1 MIKAKTYPDFK
12 EFVKG
17 FIANVKAGKR
27 YDFRTYQEAI
37 LPLTYSSYW
46 PEADIAEV
54 EKFDYKPDY
63 KVPFSDELLY
73 SVGAQMR
80 TSDFFM
86 DLQYAII
93 NGKDVDTVY
102 CEWLARVKP
111 FSMLNA
117 KLKDA
122 IKPPSIT
129 QQPTNQT
136 VNEGGTLTL
145 SVIATNATG
154 YQWKKDGE
162 DITSAT
168 SATYTK
174 QSVAPSDAGS
184 YTCVVS
190 GEAGTSVT
198 SDAATVT
205 VNALPV
211 ITQQPSSQTINEGGN
226 ISLEVTATGATGY
239 QWKKDGSDIPS
250 ATEATYSKSGALPAD
265 AGSYTCVVTGAGGS
279 VTSSPATVTVN
290 ALPVITKQPT
300 NQTVNE
306 GSSLT
311 LSVEAT
317 GATGYQWKK
326 DNVNIPSATG
336 ATYTKAK
343 AAPADAGAYTCV
355 VTGAGGTAVTSNAAT
370 VTVKALPVITQQPT
384 NQEIT
389 EGETLTLNVVATGA
403 TGYQWKKG
411 EENIPDATTA
421 TYTKEGATTA
431 DAGSYTCV
439 VTGAGGSVTSNAATV
454 TVNPAGGA

>member
-145 SVIATNATG
+145 SIIATNATG

-265 AGSYTCVVTGAGGS
+265 SGSYTCVVTGAGGAVES
-279 VTSSPATVTVN
+279 NTAVVTVN
-290 ALPVITKQPT
+290 
-300 NQTVNE
+300 
-306 GSSLT
+306 
-311 LSVEAT
+311 
-317 GATGYQWKK
+317 
-326 DNVNIPSATG
+326 
-336 ATYTKAK
+336 
-343 AAPADAGAYTCV
+343 
-355 VTGAGGTAVTSNAAT
+355 
-370 VTVKALPVITQQPT
+370 ALPVITQQPT
-384 NQEIT
+384 NQEIN

-411 EENIPDATTA
+411 EEDILDATTA

-454 TVNPAGGA
+454 TVNPAGEA

>member
-17 FIANVKAGKR
+17 FVANVKAGKR

-54 EKFDYKPDY
+54 AKFDYKPDY

-80 TSDFFM
+80 TADFFM

-122 IKPPSIT
+122 IKPPVIT
-129 QQPTNQT
+129 QQPTGQT

-145 SVIATNATG
+145 SVLATNATG

-162 DITSAT
+162 DISSAT

-190 GEAGTSVT
+190 GEGGTSVT

-226 ISLEVTATGATGY
+226 ISLSVTATGATGY

-250 ATEATYSKSGALPAD
+250 ATNATYSKSGALPAD

-279 VTSSPATVTVN
+279 VTSNPATITVN
-290 ALPVITKQPT
+290 
-300 NQTVNE
+300 
-306 GSSLT
+306 
-311 LSVEAT
+311 
-317 GATGYQWKK
+317 
-326 DNVNIPSATG
+326 
-336 ATYTKAK
+336 
-343 AAPADAGAYTCV
+343 
-355 VTGAGGTAVTSNAAT
+355 
-370 VTVKALPVITQQPT
+370 ALPVITQQPT

-411 EENIPDATTA
+411 EENILDATTA
-421 TYTKEGATTA
+421 TYTKEGATAA

-454 TVNPAGGA
+454 TVNPAGEA

>member
-80 TSDFFM
+80 TADFFM

-93 NGKDVDTVY
+93 NGKDVDTIY

-122 IKPPSIT
+122 IKPPAIT
-129 QQPTNQT
+129 QQPTGQT

-145 SVIATNATG
+145 SILATNATG

-162 DITSAT
+162 DIPSAN

-190 GEAGTSVT
+190 GEGGTSVT

-226 ISLEVTATGATGY
+226 INLEVTATGATGY

-250 ATEATYSKSGALPAD
+250 ATDATYSKSGALPAD
-265 AGSYTCVVTGAGGS
+265 AGSYTCVVTGAGGAVES
-279 VTSSPATVTVN
+279 NAAVVTVN
-290 ALPVITKQPT
+290 
-300 NQTVNE
+300 
-306 GSSLT
+306 
-311 LSVEAT
+311 
-317 GATGYQWKK
+317 
-326 DNVNIPSATG
+326 
-336 ATYTKAK
+336 
-343 AAPADAGAYTCV
+343 
-355 VTGAGGTAVTSNAAT
+355 
-370 VTVKALPVITQQPT
+370 ALPVITQQPT

-389 EGETLTLNVVATGA
+389 EGDTLTLNVVATGA
-403 TGYQWKKG
+403 TSYQWKKG
-411 EENIPDATTA
+411 EEDILDATTA
-421 TYTKEGATTA
+421 TYTKEGATAA
-431 DAGSYTCV
+431 DSGSYTCV

-454 TVNPAGGA
+454 TVNPAGEA

>member
-80 TSDFFM
+80 TADFFM

-93 NGKDVDTVY
+93 NGKDVDTIY

-122 IKPPSIT
+122 IKPPAIT
-129 QQPTNQT
+129 QQPTGQT

-145 SVIATNATG
+145 SILATNATG

-162 DITSAT
+162 DIPSAN

-190 GEAGTSVT
+190 GEGGTSVT

-211 ITQQPSSQTINEGGN
+211 ITKQPSNQTINEGGN
-226 ISLEVTATGATGY
+226 INLAVTATGATGY

-250 ATEATYSKSGALPAD
+250 ATNATYSKSGALPAD

-279 VTSSPATVTVN
+279 VTSSPATVIVN
-290 ALPVITKQPT
+290 ALPV
-300 NQTVNE
+300 V
-306 GSSLT
+306 
-311 LSVEAT
+311 
-317 GATGYQWKK
+317 
-326 DNVNIPSATG
+326 
-336 ATYTKAK
+336 
-343 AAPADAGAYTCV
+343 
-355 VTGAGGTAVTSNAAT
+355 
-370 VTVKALPVITQQPT
+370 TQQPT

-411 EENIPDATTA
+411 EEDILDATAA

-454 TVNPAGGA
+454 TVNPAGEA

>member
-54 EKFDYKPDY
+54 EEFDYKPDY

-73 SVGAQMR
+73 SIGAQMR

-145 SVIATNATG
+145 SIIATNATG

-226 ISLEVTATGATGY
+226 INLEVTATGATGY

-250 ATEATYSKSGALPAD
+250 ATNATYSKSGALPAD
-265 AGSYTCVVTGAGGS
+265 AGSYTCVVTGAGG
-279 VTSSPATVTVN
+279 
-290 ALPVITKQPT
+290 
-300 NQTVNE
+300 
-306 GSSLT
+306 
-311 LSVEAT
+311 
-317 GATGYQWKK
+317 
-326 DNVNIPSATG
+326 
-336 ATYTKAK
+336 
-343 AAPADAGAYTCV
+343 
-355 VTGAGGTAVTSNAAT
+355 AVTSNAAV
-370 VTVKALPVITQQPT
+370 VTVNVLPVITQQPT

-411 EENIPDATTA
+411 EEDILDATTA
-421 TYTKEGATTA
+421 TYTKEGATAA

-454 TVNPAGGA
+454 TVNPAGEA

>member
-17 FIANVKAGKR
+17 FVANVKAGKR

-73 SVGAQMR
+73 SIGAQMR

-136 VNEGGTLTL
+136 VNEGGKLTI
-145 SVIATNATG
+145 SVVASNATG

-162 DITSAT
+162 DISSAT

-174 QSVAPSDAGS
+174 QSVVPSDAGS

-190 GEAGTSVT
+190 GEGGTSVT

-211 ITQQPSSQTINEGGN
+211 ITKQPSNQTINEGGN
-226 ISLEVTATGATGY
+226 ISLAVTATGATGY

-250 ATEATYSKSGALPAD
+250 ATKATYSKSGALPAD

-279 VTSSPATVTVN
+279 VTSNP
-290 ALPVITKQPT
+290 
-300 NQTVNE
+300 
-306 GSSLT
+306 
-311 LSVEAT
+311 
-317 GATGYQWKK
+317 
-326 DNVNIPSATG
+326 
-336 ATYTKAK
+336 
-343 AAPADAGAYTCV
+343 
-355 VTGAGGTAVTSNAAT
+355 AT
-370 VTVKALPVITQQPT
+370 VTVKALPVITQQPA

-421 TYTKEGATTA
+421 TYTKEGATAA

-454 TVNPAGGA
+454 TVNPAGEA

>member
-80 TSDFFM
+80 TADFFM

-93 NGKDVDTVY
+93 NGKDVDTIY

-122 IKPPSIT
+122 IKPPAIT
-129 QQPTNQT
+129 QQPTGQT
-136 VNEGGTLTL
+136 VNEGG
-145 SVIATNATG
+145 S
-154 YQWKKDGE
+154 
-162 DITSAT
+162 
-168 SATYTK
+168 
-174 QSVAPSDAGS
+174 
-184 YTCVVS
+184 
-190 GEAGTSVT
+190 
-198 SDAATVT
+198 
-205 VNALPV
+205 
-211 ITQQPSSQTINEGGN
+211 IN
-226 ISLEVTATGATGY
+226 LEVTATGATGY

-250 ATEATYSKSGALPAD
+250 ATNATYSKSGALPAD
-265 AGSYTCVVTGAGGS
+265 AGSYTCVVTGAGG
-279 VTSSPATVTVN
+279 
-290 ALPVITKQPT
+290 
-300 NQTVNE
+300 
-306 GSSLT
+306 
-311 LSVEAT
+311 
-317 GATGYQWKK
+317 
-326 DNVNIPSATG
+326 
-336 ATYTKAK
+336 
-343 AAPADAGAYTCV
+343 
-355 VTGAGGTAVTSNAAT
+355 AVTSNAAV
-370 VTVKALPVITQQPT
+370 VTVNALPVITQQPT
-384 NQEIT
+384 NQEIN

-403 TGYQWKKG
+403 TGYQWKKD
-411 EENIPDATTA
+411 EEDILDATTA
-421 TYTKEGATTA
+421 TYTKEGATAA
-431 DAGSYTCV
+431 DSGSYTCV

-454 TVNPAGGA
+454 TVNPAGEA

>member
-80 TSDFFM
+80 TADFFM

-93 NGKDVDTVY
+93 NGKDVDTIY
-102 CEWLARVKP
+102 CEWLERVKP

-122 IKPPSIT
+122 IKPPAIT
-129 QQPTNQT
+129 QQPTGQT
-136 VNEGGTLTL
+136 VNEGDTLTL
-145 SVIATNATG
+145 SILATNATG

-162 DITSAT
+162 DIPSAN

-250 ATEATYSKSGALPAD
+250 ATNATYSKSGALPTD

-279 VTSSPATVTVN
+279 VTS
-290 ALPVITKQPT
+290 
-300 NQTVNE
+300 
-306 GSSLT
+306 
-311 LSVEAT
+311 
-317 GATGYQWKK
+317 
-326 DNVNIPSATG
+326 
-336 ATYTKAK
+336 
-343 AAPADAGAYTCV
+343 
-355 VTGAGGTAVTSNAAT
+355 NAAT
-370 VTVKALPVITQQPT
+370 VTVNALPVITQQPT

-411 EENIPDATTA
+411 EEDILDATTA
-421 TYTKEGATTA
+421 TYTKEGATAA
-431 DAGSYTCV
+431 DSGSYTCV

-454 TVNPAGGA
+454 TVNPAGEA

>member
-80 TSDFFM
+80 TADFFM

-93 NGKDVDTVY
+93 NGKDVDTIY

-122 IKPPSIT
+122 IKPPVIT
-129 QQPTNQT
+129 QQPTGQT

-145 SVIATNATG
+145 SILATNATG

-162 DITSAT
+162 DIPSAN

-190 GEAGTSVT
+190 GEGGTSVT

-226 ISLEVTATGATGY
+226 INLEVTATGATGY

-250 ATEATYSKSGALPAD
+250 ATDATYSKSGALPAD

-290 ALPVITKQPT
+290 ALPVIT
-300 NQTVNE
+300 
-306 GSSLT
+306 
-311 LSVEAT
+311 
-317 GATGYQWKK
+317 
-326 DNVNIPSATG
+326 
-336 ATYTKAK
+336 
-343 AAPADAGAYTCV
+343 
-355 VTGAGGTAVTSNAAT
+355 
-370 VTVKALPVITQQPT
+370 QQPT
-384 NQEIT
+384 NQEIN

-403 TGYQWKKG
+403 TGYQWKKD
-411 EENIPDATTA
+411 EEDILDATTA
-421 TYTKEGATTA
+421 TYTKEGATAA

-454 TVNPAGGA
+454 TVNPAGEA

>member
-63 KVPFSDELLY
+63 KVPFSDDLLY
-73 SVGAQMR
+73 SIGAQMR

-122 IKPPSIT
+122 IKPPAIT

-174 QSVAPSDAGS
+174 QSVEPS
-184 YTCVVS
+184 
-190 GEAGTSVT
+190 
-198 SDAATVT
+198 
-205 VNALPV
+205 
-211 ITQQPSSQTINEGGN
+211 
-226 ISLEVTATGATGY
+226 
-239 QWKKDGSDIPS
+239 
-250 ATEATYSKSGALPAD
+250 D

-279 VTSSPATVTVN
+279 VTSNP
-290 ALPVITKQPT
+290 
-300 NQTVNE
+300 
-306 GSSLT
+306 
-311 LSVEAT
+311 
-317 GATGYQWKK
+317 
-326 DNVNIPSATG
+326 
-336 ATYTKAK
+336 
-343 AAPADAGAYTCV
+343 
-355 VTGAGGTAVTSNAAT
+355 AT

-411 EENIPDATTA
+411 EEDILDATTA
-421 TYTKEGATTA
+421 TYTKEGATAA

-454 TVNPAGGA
+454 TVNPAGEA

>member
-154 YQWKKDGE
+154 YQWKKGGE

-190 GEAGTSVT
+190 GEGGTSVT

-211 ITQQPSSQTINEGGN
+211 ITKQPSNQTINEGGN
-226 ISLEVTATGATGY
+226 INLAVTATGATGY

-250 ATEATYSKSGALPAD
+250 ATNATYSKSGALPAD

-279 VTSSPATVTVN
+279 VTSSPATVIVN
-290 ALPVITKQPT
+290 
-300 NQTVNE
+300 
-306 GSSLT
+306 
-311 LSVEAT
+311 
-317 GATGYQWKK
+317 
-326 DNVNIPSATG
+326 
-336 ATYTKAK
+336 
-343 AAPADAGAYTCV
+343 
-355 VTGAGGTAVTSNAAT
+355 
-370 VTVKALPVITQQPT
+370 ALPVITQQPT

-411 EENIPDATTA
+411 EEDILDATTA

-431 DAGSYTCV
+431 DSGSYTCV

-454 TVNPAGGA
+454 TVNPVGGA

>member
-37 LPLTYSSYW
+37 LPLTYSSHW

-145 SVIATNATG
+145 SIIATNATG

-265 AGSYTCVVTGAGGS
+265 SGSYTCVVTGAGGS
-279 VTSSPATVTVN
+279 VTSSPATVIVN
-290 ALPVITKQPT
+290 
-300 NQTVNE
+300 
-306 GSSLT
+306 
-311 LSVEAT
+311 
-317 GATGYQWKK
+317 
-326 DNVNIPSATG
+326 
-336 ATYTKAK
+336 
-343 AAPADAGAYTCV
+343 
-355 VTGAGGTAVTSNAAT
+355 
-370 VTVKALPVITQQPT
+370 ALPVITQQPT

-411 EENIPDATTA
+411 EEDILDATAA

-454 TVNPAGGA
+454 TVNPAGEA

>member
-117 KLKDA
+117 KLKGA

-174 QSVAPSDAGS
+174 QSVEPSDAGS

-205 VNALPV
+205 VNTLPV
-211 ITQQPSSQTINEGGN
+211 ITQQPSSQTVNEGGN
-226 ISLEVTATGATGY
+226 INLEVTATGATGY

-250 ATEATYSKSGALPAD
+250 ATDATYSKSGALPAD

-279 VTSSPATVTVN
+279 VTSNP
-290 ALPVITKQPT
+290 
-300 NQTVNE
+300 
-306 GSSLT
+306 
-311 LSVEAT
+311 
-317 GATGYQWKK
+317 
-326 DNVNIPSATG
+326 
-336 ATYTKAK
+336 
-343 AAPADAGAYTCV
+343 
-355 VTGAGGTAVTSNAAT
+355 AT

-411 EENIPDATTA
+411 EEDILDATTA
-421 TYTKEGATTA
+421 TYTKEGATAA

-454 TVNPAGGA
+454 TVNPAGEA

>member
-17 FIANVKAGKR
+17 FVANVKAGKR

-54 EKFDYKPDY
+54 KKFDYKPDY

-73 SVGAQMR
+73 SIGAQMR

-122 IKPPSIT
+122 IKPPAIT
-129 QQPTNQT
+129 QQPTGQT

-145 SVIATNATG
+145 SVLATNATG

-162 DITSAT
+162 DIPSAT

-190 GEAGTSVT
+190 GEGGTSVT

-226 ISLEVTATGATGY
+226 ISLSVTATGATGY

-250 ATEATYSKSGALPAD
+250 ATNATYSKSGALPAD
-265 AGSYTCVVTGAGGS
+265 AGSYTCVVTGAGGTT
-279 VTSSPATVTVN
+279 VTSNAATVTVN
-290 ALPVITKQPT
+290 ALPVIT
-300 NQTVNE
+300 
-306 GSSLT
+306 
-311 LSVEAT
+311 
-317 GATGYQWKK
+317 
-326 DNVNIPSATG
+326 
-336 ATYTKAK
+336 
-343 AAPADAGAYTCV
+343 
-355 VTGAGGTAVTSNAAT
+355 
-370 VTVKALPVITQQPT
+370 QQPA

-389 EGETLTLNVVATGA
+389 EGDTLTLNVVATGA

-411 EENIPDATTA
+411 EEDILNATTA

-454 TVNPAGGA
+454 TVNPAGEA

>member
-17 FIANVKAGKR
+17 FVANVKAGKR

-54 EKFDYKPDY
+54 AKFDYKPDY

-80 TSDFFM
+80 TADFFM

-122 IKPPSIT
+122 IKPPVIT
-129 QQPTNQT
+129 QQPTGQT

-145 SVIATNATG
+145 SVLATNATG

-162 DITSAT
+162 DIPSAT

-190 GEAGTSVT
+190 GEGGTSVT

-226 ISLEVTATGATGY
+226 ISLSVTATGATGY

-250 ATEATYSKSGALPAD
+250 ATNATYSKSGALPAD

-279 VTSSPATVTVN
+279 VTSNPATITVN
-290 ALPVITKQPT
+290 
-300 NQTVNE
+300 
-306 GSSLT
+306 
-311 LSVEAT
+311 
-317 GATGYQWKK
+317 
-326 DNVNIPSATG
+326 
-336 ATYTKAK
+336 
-343 AAPADAGAYTCV
+343 
-355 VTGAGGTAVTSNAAT
+355 
-370 VTVKALPVITQQPT
+370 ALPVITQQPT

-411 EENIPDATTA
+411 EENILDATTA
-421 TYTKEGATTA
+421 TYTKEGATAA

-454 TVNPAGGA
+454 TVNPAGEA

>member
-63 KVPFSDELLY
+63 KVPFSDDLLY

-122 IKPPSIT
+122 IKPPAIT
-129 QQPTNQT
+129 QQPTGQT

-145 SVIATNATG
+145 SILATNATG

-162 DITSAT
+162 DIPSAN

-190 GEAGTSVT
+190 GEGGTSVT

-205 VNALPV
+205 VNALPM
-211 ITQQPSSQTINEGGN
+211 ITKQPSNQTINEGGN
-226 ISLEVTATGATGY
+226 INLAVTATGATGY

-250 ATEATYSKSGALPAD
+250 ATNATYSKSGALPAD

-279 VTSSPATVTVN
+279 VTSSPATVIVN
-290 ALPVITKQPT
+290 
-300 NQTVNE
+300 
-306 GSSLT
+306 
-311 LSVEAT
+311 
-317 GATGYQWKK
+317 
-326 DNVNIPSATG
+326 
-336 ATYTKAK
+336 
-343 AAPADAGAYTCV
+343 
-355 VTGAGGTAVTSNAAT
+355 
-370 VTVKALPVITQQPT
+370 ALPVITQQPT

-411 EENIPDATTA
+411 EEDILDATAA

-454 TVNPAGGA
+454 TVNPAGEA

>member
-80 TSDFFM
+80 TADFFM

-93 NGKDVDTVY
+93 NGKDVDTIY

-122 IKPPSIT
+122 IKPPAIT
-129 QQPTNQT
+129 QQPTGQT

-145 SVIATNATG
+145 SILATNATG

-162 DITSAT
+162 DIPSAN

-190 GEAGTSVT
+190 GEGGTSVT

-211 ITQQPSSQTINEGGN
+211 ITKQPSNQTINEGGN
-226 ISLEVTATGATGY
+226 INLAVTATGATGY

-250 ATEATYSKSGALPAD
+250 ATNATYSKSGALPAD

-279 VTSSPATVTVN
+279 VTSSPATVIVN
-290 ALPVITKQPT
+290 
-300 NQTVNE
+300 
-306 GSSLT
+306 
-311 LSVEAT
+311 
-317 GATGYQWKK
+317 
-326 DNVNIPSATG
+326 
-336 ATYTKAK
+336 
-343 AAPADAGAYTCV
+343 
-355 VTGAGGTAVTSNAAT
+355 
-370 VTVKALPVITQQPT
+370 ALPVITQQPT

-389 EGETLTLNVVATGA
+389 EGETLTLNVVTTGA

-411 EENIPDATTA
+411 EEDILDATTA

-431 DAGSYTCV
+431 DSGSYTCV

-454 TVNPAGGA
+454 TVNPVGGA

>member
-122 IKPPSIT
+122 IKPPAIT
-129 QQPTNQT
+129 QQPTGQT
-136 VNEGGTLTL
+136 VNESGTLTL
-145 SVIATNATG
+145 SILATNATG

-162 DITSAT
+162 NIPSAN

-190 GEAGTSVT
+190 GEGGTSVT

-211 ITQQPSSQTINEGGN
+211 ITKQPSNQTINEGGN
-226 ISLEVTATGATGY
+226 INLAVTATGATGY

-250 ATEATYSKSGALPAD
+250 ATNATYSKSGALPAD

-279 VTSSPATVTVN
+279 VTSSP
-290 ALPVITKQPT
+290 
-300 NQTVNE
+300 
-306 GSSLT
+306 
-311 LSVEAT
+311 
-317 GATGYQWKK
+317 
-326 DNVNIPSATG
+326 
-336 ATYTKAK
+336 
-343 AAPADAGAYTCV
+343 
-355 VTGAGGTAVTSNAAT
+355 AT

-411 EENIPDATTA
+411 EEVIPDATTA
-421 TYTKEGATTA
+421 TYTKEGATAA

-454 TVNPAGGA
+454 TVNPAGEA

>member
-122 IKPPSIT
+122 IKPPAIT
-129 QQPTNQT
+129 QQPTGQT

-145 SVIATNATG
+145 SILATNATG

-226 ISLEVTATGATGY
+226 INLEVTATGATGY

-250 ATEATYSKSGALPAD
+250 ATDATYSKSGALPAD
-265 AGSYTCVVTGAGGS
+265 AGSYTCVVTGAGGAVES
-279 VTSSPATVTVN
+279 NAAVVTVN
-290 ALPVITKQPT
+290 
-300 NQTVNE
+300 
-306 GSSLT
+306 
-311 LSVEAT
+311 
-317 GATGYQWKK
+317 
-326 DNVNIPSATG
+326 
-336 ATYTKAK
+336 
-343 AAPADAGAYTCV
+343 
-355 VTGAGGTAVTSNAAT
+355 
-370 VTVKALPVITQQPT
+370 ALPVITQQPT

-411 EENIPDATTA
+411 EEDILDATTA

-454 TVNPAGGA
+454 TVNPAGEA

>member
-17 FIANVKAGKR
+17 FVANVKAGKR

-54 EKFDYKPDY
+54 AKFDYKPDY

-80 TSDFFM
+80 TADFFM

-122 IKPPSIT
+122 IKPPVIT
-129 QQPTNQT
+129 QQPTGQT

-145 SVIATNATG
+145 SVLATNATG

-190 GEAGTSVT
+190 GEGGTSVT

-226 ISLEVTATGATGY
+226 ISLSVTATGATGY

-250 ATEATYSKSGALPAD
+250 ATNATYSKSGALPAD

-279 VTSSPATVTVN
+279 VTSNPATITVN
-290 ALPVITKQPT
+290 
-300 NQTVNE
+300 
-306 GSSLT
+306 
-311 LSVEAT
+311 
-317 GATGYQWKK
+317 
-326 DNVNIPSATG
+326 
-336 ATYTKAK
+336 
-343 AAPADAGAYTCV
+343 
-355 VTGAGGTAVTSNAAT
+355 
-370 VTVKALPVITQQPT
+370 ALPVITQQPT

-411 EENIPDATTA
+411 EEDILDATAA

-454 TVNPAGGA
+454 TVNPAGEA

>member
-80 TSDFFM
+80 TADFFM

-93 NGKDVDTVY
+93 NGKDVDTIY

-145 SVIATNATG
+145 SIIATNATG

-162 DITSAT
+162 DISSAT

-174 QSVAPSDAGS
+174 QSVVPADAGS

-211 ITQQPSSQTINEGGN
+211 ITKQPSSQTINEGGN

-239 QWKKDGSDIPS
+239 QWKKDGSNIPS
-250 ATEATYSKSGALPAD
+250 ATNATYSKSGALPAD

-279 VTSSPATVTVN
+279 VTSSPATVTV
-290 ALPVITKQPT
+290 
-300 NQTVNE
+300 
-306 GSSLT
+306 
-311 LSVEAT
+311 
-317 GATGYQWKK
+317 
-326 DNVNIPSATG
+326 
-336 ATYTKAK
+336 
-343 AAPADAGAYTCV
+343 
-355 VTGAGGTAVTSNAAT
+355 
-370 VTVKALPVITQQPT
+370 KALPVITQQPT

-389 EGETLTLNVVATGA
+389 EGEVLTLNVVATGA

-421 TYTKEGATTA
+421 TYTKEGATAA

-454 TVNPAGGA
+454 TVNPTGEA

>member
-86 DLQYAII
+86 DLQYVII

-122 IKPPSIT
+122 IKPPAIT

-136 VNEGGTLTL
+136 VNEGGTLNL
-145 SVIATNATG
+145 SIIATDATG

-174 QSVAPSDAGS
+174 QSVVPSDAGS

-226 ISLEVTATGATGY
+226 INLGVTATGATGY

-250 ATEATYSKSGALPAD
+250 ATDATYSKSGALPAD
-265 AGSYTCVVTGAGGS
+265 AGSYTCVVTGAGGAVES
-279 VTSSPATVTVN
+279 NAAVVTVN
-290 ALPVITKQPT
+290 
-300 NQTVNE
+300 
-306 GSSLT
+306 
-311 LSVEAT
+311 
-317 GATGYQWKK
+317 
-326 DNVNIPSATG
+326 
-336 ATYTKAK
+336 
-343 AAPADAGAYTCV
+343 
-355 VTGAGGTAVTSNAAT
+355 
-370 VTVKALPVITQQPT
+370 ALPVITQQPT

-431 DAGSYTCV
+431 DSGSYTCV

-454 TVNPAGGA
+454 TVNPAGEA

>member
-54 EKFDYKPDY
+54 NEFDYKPDY

-73 SVGAQMR
+73 SIGAQMR

-93 NGKDVDTVY
+93 NGKDVDTIY

-122 IKPPSIT
+122 IKPPAIT

-162 DITSAT
+162 DIPSAT

-174 QSVAPSDAGS
+174 QSVVPSDAGS

-198 SDAATVT
+198 SDAATVA

-211 ITQQPSSQTINEGGN
+211 ITQQPSGQTVNEGGSIN
-226 ISLEVTATGATGY
+226 LEVTATGATGY

-250 ATEATYSKSGALPAD
+250 ATNATYSKSGALPVD
-265 AGSYTCVVTGAGGS
+265 AGSYTCVVTGAGG
-279 VTSSPATVTVN
+279 
-290 ALPVITKQPT
+290 
-300 NQTVNE
+300 
-306 GSSLT
+306 
-311 LSVEAT
+311 
-317 GATGYQWKK
+317 
-326 DNVNIPSATG
+326 
-336 ATYTKAK
+336 
-343 AAPADAGAYTCV
+343 
-355 VTGAGGTAVTSNAAT
+355 AVTSNAAV
-370 VTVKALPVITQQPT
+370 VTVNALPVITQQPT
-384 NQEIT
+384 NQEIN

-411 EENIPDATTA
+411 EEDILDATTA
-421 TYTKEGATTA
+421 TYTKEGATAA

-454 TVNPAGGA
+454 TVNPAGEA

>member
-54 EKFDYKPDY
+54 KKFDYKPDY

-102 CEWLARVKP
+102 CEWLARVKS

-145 SVIATNATG
+145 SIIATNATG

-190 GEAGTSVT
+190 GEGGTSVA

-211 ITQQPSSQTINEGGN
+211 ITQQP
-226 ISLEVTATGATGY
+226 
-239 QWKKDGSDIPS
+239 
-250 ATEATYSKSGALPAD
+250 
-265 AGSYTCVVTGAGGS
+265 
-279 VTSSPATVTVN
+279 
-290 ALPVITKQPT
+290 
-300 NQTVNE
+300 
-306 GSSLT
+306 
-311 LSVEAT
+311 
-317 GATGYQWKK
+317 
-326 DNVNIPSATG
+326 
-336 ATYTKAK
+336 
-343 AAPADAGAYTCV
+343 
-355 VTGAGGTAVTSNAAT
+355 
-370 VTVKALPVITQQPT
+370 T

-389 EGETLTLNVVATGA
+389 EGDTLTLNVVATGA

-411 EENIPDATTA
+411 EEDILDATTA
-421 TYTKEGATTA
+421 TYTKEGATAA
-431 DAGSYTCV
+431 DSGSYTCV

-454 TVNPAGGA
+454 TVNPAGEA

>member
-54 EKFDYKPDY
+54 KKFDYKPDY

-80 TSDFFM
+80 TADFFM

-93 NGKDVDTVY
+93 NGKDVDTIY

-122 IKPPSIT
+122 ITPPSIT

-145 SVIATNATG
+145 SVVASNATG

-162 DITSAT
+162 DIPSAT

-174 QSVAPSDAGS
+174 PSVAPSDAGS

-190 GEAGTSVT
+190 GDGGTSVT

-211 ITQQPSSQTINEGGN
+211 ITQQP
-226 ISLEVTATGATGY
+226 A
-239 QWKKDGSDIPS
+239 
-250 ATEATYSKSGALPAD
+250 
-265 AGSYTCVVTGAGGS
+265 
-279 VTSSPATVTVN
+279 
-290 ALPVITKQPT
+290 
-300 NQTVNE
+300 
-306 GSSLT
+306 
-311 LSVEAT
+311 
-317 GATGYQWKK
+317 
-326 DNVNIPSATG
+326 
-336 ATYTKAK
+336 
-343 AAPADAGAYTCV
+343 
-355 VTGAGGTAVTSNAAT
+355 
-370 VTVKALPVITQQPT
+370 

-411 EENIPDATTA
+411 EEVIPDATAA

-454 TVNPAGGA
+454 TVNPTGEA

>member
-63 KVPFSDELLY
+63 KGPFSDELLY
-73 SVGAQMR
+73 SIGAQMR

-93 NGKDVDTVY
+93 NGKDVDTIY

-122 IKPPSIT
+122 IKPPAIT

-145 SVIATNATG
+145 SVVATNATG
-154 YQWKKDGE
+154 YQWKKGGE

-174 QSVAPSDAGS
+174 QSVVPSDAGS

-211 ITQQPSSQTINEGGN
+211 ITQQP
-226 ISLEVTATGATGY
+226 A
-239 QWKKDGSDIPS
+239 
-250 ATEATYSKSGALPAD
+250 
-265 AGSYTCVVTGAGGS
+265 
-279 VTSSPATVTVN
+279 
-290 ALPVITKQPT
+290 
-300 NQTVNE
+300 
-306 GSSLT
+306 
-311 LSVEAT
+311 
-317 GATGYQWKK
+317 
-326 DNVNIPSATG
+326 
-336 ATYTKAK
+336 
-343 AAPADAGAYTCV
+343 
-355 VTGAGGTAVTSNAAT
+355 
-370 VTVKALPVITQQPT
+370 

-411 EENIPDATTA
+411 EEVIPDATAA
-421 TYTKEGATTA
+421 TYTKEGATAA

-454 TVNPAGGA
+454 TVNPAGEA

>member
-63 KVPFSDELLY
+63 KVPFSDDLLY
-73 SVGAQMR
+73 SIGAQMR

-122 IKPPSIT
+122 IKPPAIT

-162 DITSAT
+162 DIPSAT

-190 GEAGTSVT
+190 GEGGTSVT
-198 SDAATVT
+198 SDTATVT
-205 VNALPV
+205 VN
-211 ITQQPSSQTINEGGN
+211 
-226 ISLEVTATGATGY
+226 
-239 QWKKDGSDIPS
+239 
-250 ATEATYSKSGALPAD
+250 
-265 AGSYTCVVTGAGGS
+265 
-279 VTSSPATVTVN
+279 
-290 ALPVITKQPT
+290 
-300 NQTVNE
+300 
-306 GSSLT
+306 
-311 LSVEAT
+311 
-317 GATGYQWKK
+317 
-326 DNVNIPSATG
+326 
-336 ATYTKAK
+336 
-343 AAPADAGAYTCV
+343 
-355 VTGAGGTAVTSNAAT
+355 
-370 VTVKALPVITQQPT
+370 ALPVITQQPT

-411 EENIPDATTA
+411 EEVIPDATAA

-454 TVNPAGGA
+454 TINPAGEA

>member
-54 EKFDYKPDY
+54 DEFDYKPDY

-73 SVGAQMR
+73 SIGAQMR

-93 NGKDVDTVY
+93 NGKDVDTIY

-174 QSVAPSDAGS
+174 QSVEPPDAGS

-211 ITQQPSSQTINEGGN
+211 ITQQPSSQTVNEGGN
-226 ISLEVTATGATGY
+226 INLEVTATGATGY

-250 ATEATYSKSGALPAD
+250 ATDATYSKSGALPAD

-290 ALPVITKQPT
+290 ALPVIT
-300 NQTVNE
+300 
-306 GSSLT
+306 
-311 LSVEAT
+311 
-317 GATGYQWKK
+317 
-326 DNVNIPSATG
+326 
-336 ATYTKAK
+336 
-343 AAPADAGAYTCV
+343 
-355 VTGAGGTAVTSNAAT
+355 
-370 VTVKALPVITQQPT
+370 QQPT
-384 NQEIT
+384 NQEIN

-411 EENIPDATTA
+411 EEDILDATTA
-421 TYTKEGATTA
+421 TYTKEGATAA

-454 TVNPAGGA
+454 TVNPAGEA

>member
-17 FIANVKAGKR
+17 FVANVKAGKR

-54 EKFDYKPDY
+54 AKFDYKPDY

-80 TSDFFM
+80 TADFFM

-93 NGKDVDTVY
+93 NGKDIDTVY

-122 IKPPSIT
+122 IKPPAIT
-129 QQPTNQT
+129 QQPTGQT

-145 SVIATNATG
+145 SILATNATG

-162 DITSAT
+162 DIPSAN

-190 GEAGTSVT
+190 GEGGTSVT

-211 ITQQPSSQTINEGGN
+211 ITKQPSNQTINEGGN
-226 ISLEVTATGATGY
+226 INLAVTATGATGY

-250 ATEATYSKSGALPAD
+250 ATNATYSKSGALPAD
-265 AGSYTCVVTGAGGS
+265 AGSYACVVTGAGGS
-279 VTSSPATVTVN
+279 VTSSPATVIVN
-290 ALPVITKQPT
+290 
-300 NQTVNE
+300 
-306 GSSLT
+306 
-311 LSVEAT
+311 
-317 GATGYQWKK
+317 
-326 DNVNIPSATG
+326 
-336 ATYTKAK
+336 
-343 AAPADAGAYTCV
+343 
-355 VTGAGGTAVTSNAAT
+355 
-370 VTVKALPVITQQPT
+370 ALPVITQQPT

-411 EENIPDATTA
+411 EEDILDATAA

-454 TVNPAGGA
+454 TVNPAGEA

>member
-54 EKFDYKPDY
+54 KKFDYKPDY

-80 TSDFFM
+80 TADFFM

-93 NGKDVDTVY
+93 NGKDVDTIY

-122 IKPPSIT
+122 ITPPS
-129 QQPTNQT
+129 
-136 VNEGGTLTL
+136 
-145 SVIATNATG
+145 
-154 YQWKKDGE
+154 
-162 DITSAT
+162 
-168 SATYTK
+168 
-174 QSVAPSDAGS
+174 
-184 YTCVVS
+184 
-190 GEAGTSVT
+190 
-198 SDAATVT
+198 
-205 VNALPV
+205 
-211 ITQQPSSQTINEGGN
+211 
-226 ISLEVTATGATGY
+226 
-239 QWKKDGSDIPS
+239 
-250 ATEATYSKSGALPAD
+250 
-265 AGSYTCVVTGAGGS
+265 
-279 VTSSPATVTVN
+279 
-290 ALPVITKQPT
+290 
-300 NQTVNE
+300 
-306 GSSLT
+306 
-311 LSVEAT
+311 
-317 GATGYQWKK
+317 
-326 DNVNIPSATG
+326 
-336 ATYTKAK
+336 
-343 AAPADAGAYTCV
+343 
-355 VTGAGGTAVTSNAAT
+355 
-370 VTVKALPVITQQPT
+370 ITQQPT

-389 EGETLTLNVVATGA
+389 EGDTLTLSVVATDA

-411 EENIPDATTA
+411 EENIPDATAA
-421 TYTKEGATTA
+421 TYTKESATTT

-454 TVNPAGGA
+454 TVNPAGEE

>member
-54 EKFDYKPDY
+54 KKFDYKPDY

-122 IKPPSIT
+122 IKPPAIT
-129 QQPTNQT
+129 QQPTGQT

-145 SVIATNATG
+145 SILATNATG

-162 DITSAT
+162 DIPSAN

-174 QSVAPSDAGS
+174 QSVAPSDAGA

-190 GEAGTSVT
+190 GEGGTSVT

-211 ITQQPSSQTINEGGN
+211 ITKQPSNQTINEGGN
-226 ISLEVTATGATGY
+226 INLAVTATGATGY

-250 ATEATYSKSGALPAD
+250 ATNATYSKSGALP
-265 AGSYTCVVTGAGGS
+265 V
-279 VTSSPATVTVN
+279 
-290 ALPVITKQPT
+290 
-300 NQTVNE
+300 
-306 GSSLT
+306 
-311 LSVEAT
+311 
-317 GATGYQWKK
+317 
-326 DNVNIPSATG
+326 
-336 ATYTKAK
+336 
-343 AAPADAGAYTCV
+343 
-355 VTGAGGTAVTSNAAT
+355 
-370 VTVKALPVITQQPT
+370 
-384 NQEIT
+384 
-389 EGETLTLNVVATGA
+389 
-403 TGYQWKKG
+403 
-411 EENIPDATTA
+411 
-421 TYTKEGATTA
+421 

-454 TVNPAGGA
+454 TVNALPVITQQPTNQEINEGETLTLNVVATGAMGYQWKKGEEDILDATAATYTKEGATAADSGSYTCVVTGAGGSVTSNAATVTVSPVGGA